1 MNATTKTRIKHI
13 TSELLDLGAV
23 CGFFVLTYGTVLPLY
38 LKWFV
43 VPFYPVSVN
52 PLIAGCVALGFR
64 FLFAQHVAVDAGRS
78 VVQVMCAIVVRAGLG
93 LLFGYIAHSFVQ

>member
-1 MNATTKTRIKHI
+1 MNSTTKTRIKYI
-13 TSELLDLGAV
+13 ASELLDLGAV
-23 CGFFVLTYGTVLPLY
+23 CGFFVLTYGTVLSLY

-64 FLFAQHVAVDAGRS
+64 VLFAQHVGVDAGRN
-78 VVQVMCAIVVRAGLG
+78 VIEVMYTTVVRATLG
-93 LLFGYIAHSFVQ
+93 LVFGYIAHILMR